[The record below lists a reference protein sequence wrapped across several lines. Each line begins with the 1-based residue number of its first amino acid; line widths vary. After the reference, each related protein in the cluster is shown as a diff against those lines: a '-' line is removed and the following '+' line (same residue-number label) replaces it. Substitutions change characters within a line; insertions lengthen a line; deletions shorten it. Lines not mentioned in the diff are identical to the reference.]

1 MALDNLPAFPDD
13 MYDTAHDGAV
23 PQPVTPRKPI
33 SPFSF
38 TKHLTRTPVPVA
50 VVPEDLPDADLPL
63 FTPQSPVGVVT
74 AQALVDTCRSYLSH
88 ADVEKSAKPTAT
100 PTTLIWDNS
109 ANPESP
115 ISRTRLPWLPF
126 WRLGAWMPK
135 RLKRA

>member
-50 VVPEDLPDADLPL
+50 VVPEDLPDADLPITQIRRAL
-63 FTPQSPVGVVT
+63 YHAPNCRGFHSGVL
-74 AQALVDTCRSYLSH
+74 AHGCRN
-88 ADVEKSAKPTAT
+88 D
-100 PTTLIWDNS
+100 
-109 ANPESP
+109 
-115 ISRTRLPWLPF
+115 
-126 WRLGAWMPK
+126 
-135 RLKRA
+135 

>member
-50 VVPEDLPDADLPL
+50 VVPVDLPDADLPQL
-63 FTPQSPVGVVT
+63 SIK
-74 AQALVDTCRSYLSH
+74 CR
-88 ADVEKSAKPTAT
+88 
-100 PTTLIWDNS
+100 
-109 ANPESP
+109 
-115 ISRTRLPWLPF
+115 R
-126 WRLGAWMPK
+126 
-135 RLKRA
+135 

>member
-50 VVPEDLPDADLPL
+50 VVP
-63 FTPQSPVGVVT
+63 
-74 AQALVDTCRSYLSH
+74 
-88 ADVEKSAKPTAT
+88 
-100 PTTLIWDNS
+100 
-109 ANPESP
+109 
-115 ISRTRLPWLPF
+115 
-126 WRLGAWMPK
+126 
-135 RLKRA
+135 

>member
-50 VVPEDLPDADLPL
+50 VVRKICL
-63 FTPQSPVGVVT
+63 TR
-74 AQALVDTCRSYLSH
+74 TCRS
-88 ADVEKSAKPTAT
+88 
-100 PTTLIWDNS
+100 
-109 ANPESP
+109 
-115 ISRTRLPWLPF
+115 SRRSLPLVS
-126 WRLGAWMPK
+126 
-135 RLKRA
+135 

>member
-50 VVPEDLPDADLPL
+50 VSCPPPPPAPEILELPVSTGPSLSKRYDDLMREFRDSLNKATR
-63 FTPQSPVGVVT
+63 TP
-74 AQALVDTCRSYLSH
+74 
-88 ADVEKSAKPTAT
+88 
-100 PTTLIWDNS
+100 
-109 ANPESP
+109 
-115 ISRTRLPWLPF
+115 
-126 WRLGAWMPK
+126 
-135 RLKRA
+135 

>member
-13 MYDTAHDGAV
+13 MYDTAHDGAI

-63 FTPQSPVGVVT
+63 FTPHRSVAKASFCVDRLMTNSPVSCSM
-74 AQALVDTCRSYLSH
+74 A
-88 ADVEKSAKPTAT
+88 
-100 PTTLIWDNS
+100 
-109 ANPESP
+109 
-115 ISRTRLPWLPF
+115 
-126 WRLGAWMPK
+126 
-135 RLKRA
+135 